1 MPKLNRHWASVAGGV
16 LAIACVLFFGLQLK
30 TLLAGD
36 ALDLS
41 RSLPLLPASLAAF
54 IVAYAAFAFGWH
66 LLLLTAGTRPSVA
79 SSVGIFATAQFG
91 KYLPGNVGHH
101 IGRVALAVSM
111 GLPAN
116 AVVVTM
122 VTEVVVVLAWMVLLG
137 LPLLDFWLARLA
149 VDGARMITVL
159 LTICAAIVAGGMAAY
174 LLLRKLPAV
183 ASTLASLGQIAT
195 HASESPGNA
204 VTAIVMILGGILATS
219 FSLAVLDPT
228 ATLPMPD
235 TFPVVAGLFA
245 AAWLLGFV
253 TPGAPAGI
261 GIREVVLTEGLTPLI
276 GREPSILISLM
287 FRILSTGA
295 DLLVFVAGLGI
306 LWWQRREATGSR
318 RTPASNP

>member
-1 MPKLNRHWASVAGGV
+1 MLNRRWAGVAGGV
-16 LAIACVLFFGLQLK
+16 FATACVIFFGLQLK
-30 TLLAGD
+30 TLLADD

-41 RSLPLLPASLAAF
+41 RSLPLFPASFAAF

-79 SSVGIFATAQFG
+79 SSVGIFATTQFG

-101 IGRVALAVSM
+101 FGRVALATSM

-116 AVVVTM
+116 VVVVTM
-122 VTEVVVVLAWMVLLG
+122 VTEVVVLLAWMVLLG
-137 LPLLDFWLARLA
+137 LPLLDFWIARLA
-149 VDGARMITVL
+149 VDSARLITVL
-159 LTICAAIVAGGMAAY
+159 LPIGSAIVFGGVVAY
-174 LLLRKLPAV
+174 LFLRKLPAV

-195 HASESPGNA
+195 HASASPGKA
-204 VTAIVMILGGILATS
+204 ITAIVMILGGILATS
-219 FSLAVLDPT
+219 FSLALLDPT

-235 TFPVVAGLFA
+235 TFPLVAGLFA

-287 FRILSTGA
+287 FRILSTSA
-295 DLLVFVAGLGI
+295 DLLVFIAGLGI
-306 LWWQRREATGSR
+306 LWWQRRGGTGSP